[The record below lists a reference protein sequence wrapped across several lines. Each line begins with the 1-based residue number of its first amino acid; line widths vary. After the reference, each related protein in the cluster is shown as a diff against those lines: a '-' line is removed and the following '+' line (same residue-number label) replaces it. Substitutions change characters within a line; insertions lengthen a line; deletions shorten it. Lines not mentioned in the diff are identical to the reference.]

1 MEKKYSKL
9 LDLNEFNRTIHWR
22 RDIATD
28 QKNHAKK
35 LLSLTQKI
43 HSCPICKGPK
53 QKLFVEV
60 YEYPFFECKDC
71 GHLYCGTIPSN
82 DELKKLY
89 SSEEGNSVESS
100 QGKIYIDSDLFEKR
114 LNKIALPK
122 AKFATDLIDGKGS
135 WIDLGAGVGDLVI
148 ASNNLGWESIG
159 FESDRD
165 EVLFGLSKGANL
177 KNEYLHFNSESPILK
192 SAKIVS
198 MINVLE
204 HISDPVETVLNISK
218 SIQKGA
224 YFLFEVPRFPS
235 ISSLT
240 NRCFP
245 ELAARNIYSPDH
257 LHLFSDESAKI
268 MMEKAN
274 LEIIST
280 WFFGQDAFELVGNVL
295 CNGNFE
301 NHKLIDETYKI
312 INEFQKII
320 DQNNLSDTM
329 LVLSRK
335 K

>member
-1 MEKKYSKL
+1 MIKKYSKL
-9 LDLNEFNRTIHWR
+9 INLNEFNRTIHWR
-22 RDIATD
+22 KDIAND

-35 LLSLTQKI
+35 FLSFTEKI
-43 HSCPICKGPK
+43 YSCPVCKGKK
-53 QKLFVEV
+53 QKLFVEI
-60 YEYPFFECKDC
+60 YEYPYFECEDC
-71 GHLYCGTIPSN
+71 GHLYCGTPPN
-82 DELKKLY
+82 DNELKKLY
-89 SSEEGNSVESS
+89 SSENNESVESS
-100 QGKIYIDSDLFEKR
+100 QGKIYIDEDLFDKR
-114 LNKIALPK
+114 VKKIAFPK
-122 AKFATDLIDGKGS
+122 AEFATDLIDGKGT

-148 ASNNLGWESIG
+148 ASTDLGWESIG
-159 FESDRD
+159 YESDRD

-177 KNEYLHFNSESPILK
+177 KNEFIDFNSKSPILK

-204 HISDPVETVLNISK
+204 HLSNPMETVSKISK
-218 SIQKGA
+218 SIQKDA

-268 MMEKAN
+268 MMENAN

-295 CNGNFE
+295 SNGNFE

-312 INEFQKII
+312 INDFQKII
-320 DQNNLSDTM
+320 DKNDLADTM
-329 LVLSRK
+329 LVLARK
-335 K
+335 Q